1 MPEGRCALE
10 RNGDALAA
18 FQTLEV
24 HPGPVV
30 PDLGGVGARVGH
42 DLVGHMGPAAAP
54 LFPHLPVQERVLGPA
69 VLLEQAVQ
77 TLAFGTVSARA
88 VPDGLLDR
96 HLGRLPR
103 RRDVPQGIR
112 QRGLA
117 QPRRQPVP
125 VIPLRHPGIADLV
138 GGLQDRG
145 HPAAPLPRIRA
156 HLSAQDGDPGQTVV
170 LGPVQALAAQAACDF
185 LNHQWRLCG
194 LAFGTDATHTIDQA
208 ACHSEPWSLPC
219 ACGCRSWL

>member
-1 MPEGRCALE
+1 MCALE

-18 FQTLEV
+18 LQTLEV

-54 LFPHLPVQERVLGPA
+54 LLPHLPVQERILGPA

-77 TLAFGTVSARA
+77 TLAFGLVTPCA

-103 RRDVPQGIR
+103 CRDVAQGIR

-125 VIPLRHPGIADLV
+125 GIPLRHPGIADLV

-145 HPAAPLPRIRA
+145 HSAAPLPRIRA
-156 HLSAQDGDPGQTVV
+156 HLPAQHGEPRQPLV
-170 LGPVQALAAQAACDF
+170 LGRVQPLAVQNARDLLSHRRRQ
-185 LNHQWRLCG
+185 
-194 LAFGTDATHTIDQA
+194 
-208 ACHSEPWSLPC
+208 P
-219 ACGCRSWL
+219 